1 MYIGVT
7 QGQEIMGVKGVIIL
21 SSAKK
26 QGIQVFHG
34 KQKSGHSVQLVPE
47 SFIQNFIVSHEC
59 EVGEKVEIDE
69 MVYV

>member
-47 SFIQNFIVSHEC
+47 SFFKELMDTY
-59 EVGEKVEIDE
+59 EV
-69 MVYV
+69 